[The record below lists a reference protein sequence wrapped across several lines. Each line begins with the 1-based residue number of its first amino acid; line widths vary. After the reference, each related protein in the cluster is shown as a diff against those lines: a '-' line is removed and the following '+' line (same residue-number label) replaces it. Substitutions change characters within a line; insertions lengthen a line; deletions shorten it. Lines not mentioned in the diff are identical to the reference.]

1 MTIALCEGLQDRG
14 LIDLLEAEFA
24 DLPQALT
31 DLGPMPVSDLLPG
44 HHYEASLVGPLRDFF
59 ARPGKKFRARLVGC
73 GYRLGGGVDE
83 PPLLLPWLVEILHAG
98 SLIVDD
104 IEDGSPQRR
113 GAPSLHVRYGLSL
126 ALNAGNW
133 LYFWAVSLV
142 ERLGVGPNVELAL
155 HRTIARCLAECHRG
169 QALDLSLRMSQLT
182 QNEVPEAVATTTLLK
197 TGRLMELSATV
208 GALVSGATPERVL
221 AIARFGSELG
231 TVLQMLDDVGGL
243 YGTRR
248 GHKGYEDLR
257 LSRPTWPWA
266 WLAESLPHA
275 RYESLRRDAAE
286 VEGGDRHPEQLAE
299 DMRTELGHE
308 PKQRAHERSRRA
320 FGRLKAQLG
329 NTAAL
334 RDLSAEIA
342 RLERSYD

>member
-1 MTIALCEGLQDRG
+1 MSIAARQESPRRA

-24 DLPQALT
+24 QLPEGAPEFTQTHA
-31 DLGPMPVSDLLPG
+31 GGGV
-44 HHYEASLVGPLRDFF
+44 HARHYEACLIGPLRDFF
-59 ARPGKKFRARLVGC
+59 ARPGKEFRARLVEC
-73 GYRLGGGVDE
+73 GYQLGGGHGE
-83 PPLLLPWLVEILHAG
+83 PPLLLPWIVEILHAG

-104 IEDGSPQRR
+104 IEDGSPARR
-113 GAPSLHVRYGLSL
+113 GGPALHVGYGLPL

-133 LYFWAVSLV
+133 LYFWAQSLV
-142 ERLGVGPNVELAL
+142 ERLDVGPKIELAL
-155 HRTIARCLAECHRG
+155 HRTITRCLAECHRG

-182 QNEVPEAVATTTLLK
+182 RSEVPQAVATTTALK

-208 GALVSGATPERVL
+208 GALVSDAPAERVH

-248 GHKGYEDLR
+248 IHKGHEDLR

-266 WLAESLPHA
+266 WLAESLPQSH
-275 RYESLRRDAAE
+275 YESLRSDAQE
-286 VEGGDRHPEQLAE
+286 VEAGDRHPEQLAE
-299 DMRTELGHE
+299 RMRTELGNE
-308 PKQRAHERSRRA
+308 PKKRAHDRSLRA
-320 FGRLKAQLG
+320 FNRLKLELG
-329 NTAAL
+329 SPVAL
-334 RDLSAEIA
+334 RDLSAEIS

>member
-1 MTIALCEGLQDRG
+1 MSIAALQELPRRA

-24 DLPQALT
+24 ELPEVSRE
-31 DLGPMPVSDLLPG
+31 LGQTHVG
-44 HHYEASLVGPLRDFF
+44 GGVHARHYEASLLGPLRDFF
-59 ARPGKKFRARLVGC
+59 ERPGKEFRARLVEC
-73 GYRLGGGVDE
+73 GYQLGGGQGE
-83 PPLLLPWLVEILHAG
+83 PPPLLPWIVEILHAG

-113 GAPSLHVRYGLSL
+113 GGPALHVRYGLPL

-133 LYFWAVSLV
+133 LYFWAGSLV
-142 ERLGVGPNVELAL
+142 ERLDVAPKIELAL
-155 HRTIARCLAECHRG
+155 HRTITRCLRECHRG

-182 QNEVPEAVATTTLLK
+182 RSEVPQAVATTTALK
-197 TGRLMELSATV
+197 TGRLMELSATL
-208 GALVSGATPERVL
+208 GALVSDAPADRVH

-248 GHKGYEDLR
+248 IHKGHEDLL

-266 WLAESLPHA
+266 WLAESLPQG
-275 RYESLRRDAAE
+275 RYESLRRDAQE
-286 VEGGDRHPEQLAE
+286 VEVGDRHPEQLAE
-299 DMRTELGHE
+299 RMRSEIGNE
-308 PKQRAHERSRRA
+308 PKRRAHERSQRA
-320 FGRLKAQLG
+320 FGRLKLELG
-329 NTAAL
+329 TSTAL
-334 RDLSAEIA
+334 RDLSAEIG